1 MRVLIVKTSSMGDIV
16 HALPAAS
23 DMARA
28 MPGIRIDWLVEQN
41 FASIP
46 AHHPAVARVIPL
58 QWRKW
63 RKRLLSADSM
73 TALREFKAQLT
84 LQPYDLVIDMQGLIK
99 SALFACLAHGPRGGW
114 NWSSAREPMVSLL
127 YQRKANAPWSAHAVH
142 RCRTMVAQLLDY
154 ALPATPPDFGLQPGA
169 ATWLPEGQQP
179 FSVLVPCASRPEK
192 LWPEADWSALAH
204 HLKSLGQQVVVLW
217 GSPAEHERAQRIV
230 QASCAVVP
238 PFLSVEQAM
247 QLMAQAQTVVGLDTG
262 LTHIA
267 AALGRPTLG
276 IYCDYEPGLAG
287 VTGSGPVISLGGK
300 GQTPARTDAM
310 AALARLQTTA
320 A

>member
-1 MRVLIVKTSSMGDIV
+1 MRVLIIKTSSMGDIV

-28 MPGIRIDWLVEQN
+28 VPGITIDWLVEQS

-46 AHHPAVARVIPL
+46 AHHHAVERVIPL

-63 RKRLLSADSM
+63 RKRLLSASSIA
-73 TALREFKAQLT
+73 ALRDLKAQLA
-84 LQPYDLVIDMQGLIK
+84 QHPYDLIIDMQGLVK
-99 SALFACLAHGPRGGW
+99 SVLFACLARGPRGGW
-114 NWSSAREPMVSLL
+114 DWTSAREPVTSLL
-127 YQRKANAPWSAHAVH
+127 YQRKASAPWSAHAVH
-142 RCRTMVAQLLDY
+142 RCRTMAAQLLGY
-154 ALPATPPDFGLQPGA
+154 ELPQDAPDFGLRPGPA
-169 ATWLPEGQQP
+169 SWLPEGKP
-179 FSVLVPCASRPEK
+179 VFSVLVPCASRPEK
-192 LWPEADWSALAH
+192 LWPEADWIAIAH
-204 HLKSLGQQVVVLW
+204 HLEALGQQVVVFW
-217 GSPAEHERAQRIV
+217 GSPAEQERAQRIA
-230 QASCAVVP
+230 QGCNAVLP

-247 QLMAQAQTVVGLDTG
+247 QTLAQAHSVIGLDTG

-300 GQTPARTDAM
+300 GQSPSRVDAIAALERLQVTPA
-310 AALARLQTTA
+310 
-320 A
+320 